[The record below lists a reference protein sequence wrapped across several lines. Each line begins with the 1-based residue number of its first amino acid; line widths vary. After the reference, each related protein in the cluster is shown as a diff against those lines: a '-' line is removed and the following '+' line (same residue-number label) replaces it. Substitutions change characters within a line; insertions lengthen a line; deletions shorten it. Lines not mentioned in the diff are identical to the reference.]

1 MTAPT
6 FVAAG
11 TFASGTGAI
20 TPGLPA
26 GLADDDLLI
35 AIFETANQAIT
46 LSGWTELASSPQG
59 TGTAAAIGAV
69 SLTAFYKFYTTG
81 DTAPTSSDSGNHQ
94 AGRIFAFRGVDTTTP
109 IEDTAGSTVAASN
122 IQALPTVTS
131 TSADALVLYLV
142 ANDRDIA
149 TTNTQFRSDQ
159 WLSPNA
165 DAAGTEIADD
175 FSTSGVGG
183 GIGAAYSVVTTPV
196 TLSGATLQ
204 LAGSN
209 AFASGIISVVLK
221 PVSAGGSSEADI
233 GLADETNTA
242 LALSKTERRDV
253 ALSTEA
259 ETSLALNRS
268 QQRALG
274 LSTETETV
282 FALAGS
288 NGPVGVGLSTET
300 DTVFALVGSQRKA
313 VGLCTEAE
321 TSLALG
327 RAQSRALS
335 LSSEAENSLA
345 LNKSQ
350 RRDLGLSTHVN
361 TSLALNRAY
370 SRSVGI
376 SQEINIVP
384 SAGAQVLPV
393 GLCVETSSALSLAR
407 FARRS
412 TGISTQLDTS
422 FALGK
427 QQRKAISISIGSE
440 LALAASRAYQSPIGR
455 SDELAQAFG
464 LNPALAAPVGLC
476 TETSEAFSLTRFSQR
491 GIGLSVETDT
501 AIARGFG
508 SISQLPATKIVIGI
522 SKEQHTLFLNTEHFV
537 LTQNKERIQLSLGD
551 I

>member
-59 TGTAAAIGAV
+59 TGTAGAV
-69 SLTAFYKFYTTG
+69 GAVRLTAFYKFYTTG

-94 AGRIFAFRGVDTTTP
+94 AGSILAFRGVDTTTP

-122 IQALPTVTS
+122 TQALPTVTS

-142 ANDRDIA
+142 ANDRDLG

-183 GIGAAYSVVTTPV
+183 GVGAAYSVVTTPA

-321 TSLALG
+321 STF
-327 RAQSRALS
+327 
-335 LSSEAENSLA
+335 A
-345 LNKSQ
+345 LNRTQ
-350 RRDLGLSTHVN
+350 RKDLGLSTHVN

-407 FARRS
+407 SARRS
-412 TGISTQLDTS
+412 TGISTQLDAG

-427 QQRKAISISIGSE
+427 QQRRSISISIGSE